1 MHFVMYGAGAIGGAI
16 GARLTIK
23 GHPVTLIARGNHA
36 EVIREKG
43 LRYRDPTRDLQL
55 QIPCVTHPDQVN
67 WQADSVVI
75 ATMKAQDSAEA
86 FETLYATVGDQYPLF
101 CAQNGIANEAL
112 AQRYFSQ
119 VHAMLVVLPATYLT
133 AGEVIHSA

>member
-1 MHFVMYGAGAIGGAI
+1 MHFVMYGAGAVGGAI

-36 EVIREKG
+36 EVMREKG
-43 LRYRDPTRDLQL
+43 LRYRDPTHDQRL

-86 FETLYATVGDQYPLF
+86 FE
-101 CAQNGIANEAL
+101 
-112 AQRYFSQ
+112 
-119 VHAMLVVLPATYLT
+119 
-133 AGEVIHSA
+133 